1 MLNIW
6 STVSVLHLSRF
17 INSFSSNLVWYLC
30 SLALSCGWA
39 LADGWGTLN
48 MDWSVFNHL
57 MEQNYPEVTIFSCGT
72 ARFHRR
78 SISFYEWIE
87 NFFIFIWIIL
97 CVTKHF
103 ILRSNCDRIEVGVV
117 SSLRSH
123 QLPDWGFNIE
133 TLERFLKFSGDCI
146 SILIIFNIK
155 WHDI

>member
-57 MEQNYPEVTIFSCGT
+57 GEQNYPEVTIFSCGT

-103 ILRSNCDRIEVGVV
+103 ILRSNCDRIEVNLGSFHRVGVISYLTGGLTLKRLNV
-117 SSLRSH
+117 FWSSAVTASV
-123 QLPDWGFNIE
+123 
-133 TLERFLKFSGDCI
+133 FLLF
-146 SILIIFNIK
+146 LI
-155 WHDI
+155 

>member
-48 MDWSVFNHL
+48 MDRSVFNQL
-57 MEQNYPEVTIFSCGT
+57 GEKNYPEVTIFSCGT
-72 ARFHRR
+72 VRFHRR

-103 ILRSNCDRIEVGVV
+103 ILRSNCDWIEVNLGSFHRVRV
-117 SSLRSH
+117 ISYLTGGLTLKRLNVFWSSAVTASV
-123 QLPDWGFNIE
+123 
-133 TLERFLKFSGDCI
+133 FLLF
-146 SILIIFNIK
+146 LI
-155 WHDI
+155 